1 MVINAEDL
9 EIIRKFE
16 QIMKKGFYASGQEV
30 CAVYNR
36 VLEKNARPSNCS
48 SCIRRQIQELVDAA
62 NKFEQMAARLQQST
76 EVAPVENNVSEPQK
90 KRVGRPP
97 KKKTK

>member
-62 NKFEQMAARLQQST
+62 NKFERMSQKLSEQEKQEEPT
-76 EVAPVENNVSEPQK
+76 TTQEENK
-90 KRVGRPP
+90 TG